1 MNGGSCGSRMN
12 FFHTGSYSLRNIDMA
27 IKAIQSFTTMPPF
40 SAGDKLLA
48 EAR

>member
-12 FFHTGSYSLRNIDMA
+12 LFYKGSYSLRNIDMA
-27 IKAIQSFTTMPPF
+27 IKTIQSFTTLPPF